1 MKFKYLLL
9 FLIVPFFTYGQ
20 KKAVNNG
27 YEKGL
32 LLNGYKTG
40 VWQYYDNN
48 RLIFKVDYSTGK
60 LLYLAKDT
68 SRYVIK
74 TDKGWKLSKLDIY
87 PHYLGSDDE
96 ILRTVAVNLRYP
108 EKARRKSIIGTV
120 LLSFEIN
127 LQGKADS
134 ARIIHDI
141 GGGCGKEVLRVFH
154 LVPNYWLVARK
165 GGKKYIARYVLPVR
179 FQIGSGS
186 SRSNTVWKKVSLH
199 EKQALAQAKTT
210 VYPTRYLETIVVSA
224 LGGD

>member
-1 MKFKYLLL
+1 MRFKYLLL
-9 FLIVPFFTYGQ
+9 FLIMPFFTYGQ

-40 VWQYYDNN
+40 VWQYYENN
-48 RLIFKVDYSTGK
+48 RLIIKVDYSTGK
-60 LLYLAKDT
+60 LEYLAKDT

-74 TDKGWKLSKLDIY
+74 TDKGWKLSRLDIY
-87 PHYLGSDDE
+87 PHYLGSDEE
-96 ILRTVAVNLRYP
+96 ILKIVAMNLRYP
-108 EKARRKSIIGTV
+108 EKARRRSVAGTV
-120 LLSFEIN
+120 LLSFEVN

-141 GGGCGKEVLRVFH
+141 GGGCGKEVLRVFR

-165 GGKKYIARYVLPVR
+165 GEKKYIARYVLPVR
-179 FQIGSGS
+179 FQISAGS
-186 SRSNTVWKKVSLH
+186 SRSDPVWEKVSLH
-199 EKQALAQAKTT
+199 EKQTLAKAKAT
-210 VYPTRYLETIVVSA
+210 VYPSRYLETLVISA